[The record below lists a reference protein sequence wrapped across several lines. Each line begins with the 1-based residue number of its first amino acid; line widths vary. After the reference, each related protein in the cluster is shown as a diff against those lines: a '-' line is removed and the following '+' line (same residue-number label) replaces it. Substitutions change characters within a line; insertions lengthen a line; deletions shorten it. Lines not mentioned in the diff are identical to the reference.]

1 MVHGVIEHEFGTID
15 APIGRDVKDRQK
27 MAVTEVNSKDART
40 HFKVIERF
48 KNYTLVE
55 CRLETGRTHQ
65 IRVHMQY
72 IGHPVVGDEKY
83 SYRKTMDCGGQ
94 LLHAHQLTFV
104 HPSTNEKLR

>member
-1 MVHGVIEHEFGTID
+1 
-15 APIGRDVKDRQK
+15 
-27 MAVTEVNSKDART
+27 MAVTATNSKEART

-48 KNYTLVE
+48 DNYTLVE

-83 SYRKTMDCGGQ
+83 SYRKTMQTQGQ
-94 LLHAHQLTFV
+94 LLHAHQLTFI
-104 HPSTNEKLR
+104 HPRTQETMTVEAELPKQFADILEELRQAKKRD